1 MRYLFVILSS
11 ALLVNLI
18 AQTSSNSGNQAL
30 EDVVVKGTYQ
40 MKMDKEKLPIS
51 LKADF
56 SNLVEI
62 PERIHW
68 SVVPWQLGKGQTT
81 LDLFSCKTSFPQ
93 FTRIRPAPAK
103 IFNLNFKD
111 LSNWKIDI
119 FRSDGQ
125 NFRTISGEGDPP
137 KTVSWDGR
145 GNDGSPL
152 VPGESYAYSFTA
164 VDRAGNRRTFPGEAF
179 SIPCLYL
186 KSEEGVWIGISNNYL
201 FSAEGYGLL
210 KTAEEYA
217 SELVNFLYYYS
228 PNGNIKIQSYHSD
241 TDKFLELLSQKLGRD
256 VSIFQR
262 LQTENA
268 GDNCFQLWV
277 N

>member
-1 MRYLFVILSS
+1 MRFLIVIISF
-11 ALLVNLI
+11 LVFTTLI
-18 AQTSSNSGNQAL
+18 AQTSSDAGNQAL

-40 MKMDKEKLPIS
+40 MKTDKEKLPIS

-81 LDLFSCKTSFPQ
+81 LDLFSCKTSDPRL
-93 FTRIRPAPAK
+93 TRIMPAPAK
-103 IFNLNFKD
+103 IFHLNFKD

-137 KTVSWDGR
+137 KTVAWDGR
-145 GNDGSPL
+145 GNDGKPL

-179 SIPCLYL
+179 SLPCLYL
-186 KSEEGVWIGISNNYL
+186 KNEEEVWIGISNNCL
-201 FSAEGYGLL
+201 FSTEGYGLL

-217 SELVNFLYYYS
+217 NELVNFIYYYS
-228 PNGNIKIQSYHSD
+228 PNGNIKIQGNHPD
-241 TDKFLELLSQKLGRD
+241 VDKFLDLLSQKLGRE

-262 LQTENA
+262 VLTESA
-268 GDNCFQLWV
+268 GENCFQLWA